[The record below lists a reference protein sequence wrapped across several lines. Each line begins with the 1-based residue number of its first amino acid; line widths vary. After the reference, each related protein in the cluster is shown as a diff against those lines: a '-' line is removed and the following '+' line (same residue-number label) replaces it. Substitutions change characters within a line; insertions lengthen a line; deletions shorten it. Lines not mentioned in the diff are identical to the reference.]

1 VQTRQLSLKT
11 LAKQWVAEAA
21 RDCFVCDIGL
31 VLRLQNDAGAN
42 VGYGRCPGGHVRG
55 AWIRYEIKALFLRAI
70 FSKDI
75 SVCLQQSTAFNL
87 TWELLAV
94 VDNNHAPTKS

>member
-1 VQTRQLSLKT
+1 M
-11 LAKQWVAEAA
+11 WDMVAA
-21 RDCFVCDIGL
+21 
-31 VLRLQNDAGAN
+31 
-42 VGYGRCPGGHVRG
+42 PGGHVRG